1 MSDMNTEHSKKALT
15 LSADDLGRLGGGHWA
30 YIREIDRD
38 DAIRLIGEGAQ
49 IAPASKLF
57 CLYDAAGQPVSI
69 SGSREDA
76 LGSAFEHELMP
87 MSVH

>member
-1 MSDMNTEHSKKALT
+1 MNTEHSNKTLT
-15 LSADDLGRLGGGHWA
+15 FSADDLGRLGGGHWA
-30 YIREIDRD
+30 YIREIARD

-49 IAPASKLF
+49 IGSAGKLF

-76 LGSAFEHELMP
+76 VGSAFEHELMP